1 MTRAVLRG
9 AALVIFR
16 RFPQDD
22 WGASPFHELRTGPR
36 RKRTRDGTVPLTSGR
51 ALESEARGT
60 DGALAF
66 L

>member
-22 WGASPFHELRTGPR
+22 RGASPFHELRTGPR
-36 RKRTRDGTVPLTSGR
+36 RKRARGGTVPLAS
-51 ALESEARGT
+51 AVPSKARP
-60 DGALAF
+60 GALTVH
-66 L
+66 